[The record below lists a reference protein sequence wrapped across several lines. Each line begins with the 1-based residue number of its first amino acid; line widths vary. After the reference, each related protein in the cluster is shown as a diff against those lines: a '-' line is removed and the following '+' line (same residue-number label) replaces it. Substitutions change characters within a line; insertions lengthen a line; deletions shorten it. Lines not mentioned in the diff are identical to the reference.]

1 MYNNNTSLLGL
12 PDPEKDKEEHAKKT
26 KSTVERKNNQSEKKY
41 NEFVKSI
48 KYKKSKSK
56 KNKNN

>member
-1 MYNNNTSLLGL
+1 MYNNNSSLLGL
-12 PDPEKDKEEHAKKT
+12 PDPEKDKEEHAKRI
-26 KSTVERKNNQSEKKY
+26 KSTVERKNNQSEKMY
-41 NEFVKSI
+41 NKFVKSI

>member
-1 MYNNNTSLLGL
+1 MQ
-12 PDPEKDKEEHAKKT
+12 KEI

>member
-12 PDPEKDKEEHAKKT
+12 PDPEKDKEEHAKRILN
-26 KSTVERKNNQSEKKY
+26 SVERKKTTSEKKY

>member
-1 MYNNNTSLLGL
+1 MYNNNNSLLGL
-12 PDPEKDKEEHAKKT
+12 PDPEKDKEEHAKRI